1 MLEFAPPS
9 ARESLFFLLAADF
22 VQLQTENCYKA
33 IEMSV
38 ELERGHLRGNWEDP
52 KERALDGEGE

>member
-1 MLEFAPPS
+1 M
-9 ARESLFFLLAADF
+9 AADF